1 VQAKLNIALF
11 ASGKGSNFKAIL
23 EAIEAGTIRNT
34 EIVLVVSNN
43 SDSGALTIAREH
55 GIPALHVSAA
65 QFGSEKEFC
74 KRLVLELNNHQASL
88 IVLAG
93 YMKKIDPVIIRQFRN
108 RIVNIHPALLPGFG
122 GRGMYGMNVHRAV
135 LASGA
140 VNSGATVHIVDE
152 EYDRGRVLLQKSVPV
167 LPDDTPE
174 TLAAR
179 VLAVEHE
186 LYPEAIRL
194 IAEGQLAL
202 DVEQPAS
209 STSR

>member
-1 VQAKLNIALF
+1 MRAKLNIAVF
-11 ASGKGSNFKAIL
+11 ASGKGSNFSAIID
-23 EAIEAGTIRNT
+23 AIEAGTIREA

-43 SDSGALTIAREH
+43 SDAGALTIARNH
-55 GIPALHVSAA
+55 GIPAMHLSEA
-65 QFGSEKEFC
+65 QFGSEGEFC
-74 KRLVLELNNHQASL
+74 EKLLQELHNHHANI

-93 YMKKIDPVIIRQFRN
+93 YMKKIDPTIIRRFTN
-108 RIVNIHPALLPGFG
+108 RIVNIHPALLPEFG

-140 VNSGATVHIVDE
+140 STSGASVHIVDE
-152 EYDRGRVLLQKSVPV
+152 EYDHGRVLLQKPVPV
-167 LPDDTPE
+167 LPGDTPE

-179 VLAVEHE
+179 VLAVEHK

-202 DVEQPAS
+202 DVEQPTS
-209 STSR
+209 STSQ